1 MKSSENDLKMRGFP
15 AEDVIVEIAGLSAEE
30 YIRLLAS
37 PQADIRSAAAI
48 HLRPVMGGATDA
60 PLSRATSGDAAD
72 ILLGRTAADGA
83 TDALL
88 ECLAVEKCLYTRIAI
103 CETLEKGDLCT
114 ARRMVQYLGKIGR
127 NQHRQLPD
135 KVSAKKSFPLPRDI
149 IARTLGRMDISV
161 YPVMEDVLVSG
172 DLMKMREVLDAIGYM
187 VFYNPK
193 LATEANVA
201 QILAM
206 ADFDDIILVWKMLL
220 CLSAFPLPESL
231 KVLENFSGREDILG
245 QEAMRSIRM
254 IKRSM
259 KRLDA
264 D

>member
-15 AEDVIVEIAGLSAEE
+15 AEDVITEIAGLSAEE
-30 YIRLLAS
+30 YIRLLTS

-48 HLRPVMGGATDA
+48 HLRPVMDRDA
-60 PLSRATSGDAAD
+60 
-72 ILLGRTAADGA
+72 
-83 TDALL
+83 DALL

-103 CETLEKGDLCT
+103 CETLENGDMCT
-114 ARRMVQYLGKIGR
+114 ARKMVQYLGKIGR

-172 DLMKMREVLDAIGYM
+172 NLMKMREVLDAIGYM

-193 LATEANVA
+193 LATGANVA

-231 KVLENFSGREDILG
+231 KILENFSGREDILG

-259 KRLDA
+259 KRLA